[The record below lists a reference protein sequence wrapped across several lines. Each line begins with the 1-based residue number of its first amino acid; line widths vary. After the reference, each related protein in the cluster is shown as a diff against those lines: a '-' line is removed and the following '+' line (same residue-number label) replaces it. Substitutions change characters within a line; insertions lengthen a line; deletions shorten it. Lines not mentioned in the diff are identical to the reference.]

1 MGSVN
6 EKIEAP
12 LVFAS
17 ASVKSLEISGSS
29 SIMATNLA
37 LLDDKAKDIL
47 RPRF

>member
-1 MGSVN
+1 
-6 EKIEAP
+6 